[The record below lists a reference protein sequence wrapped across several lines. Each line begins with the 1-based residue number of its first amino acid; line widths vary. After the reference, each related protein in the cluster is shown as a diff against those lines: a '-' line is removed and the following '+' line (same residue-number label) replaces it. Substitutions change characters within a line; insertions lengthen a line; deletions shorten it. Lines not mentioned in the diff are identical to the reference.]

1 MFFEAEDIKNSN
13 PEEALDRFSN
23 VILMEEN
30 KGVEAKW
37 KFKCLLN
44 MIIIKC
50 KLQRDDD
57 LVENITQLLK
67 CICMDKVSRN
77 EANDAINVILE
88 YILELKNPEVGKNA
102 FVKILEYLKSK
113 NYEQLWFNASL
124 KLAKIYLE
132 KKEYENFEELISKLK
147 QSCRTPDGKD
157 DPKKSSILLE
167 IYSLE
172 INLYM
177 QAMNLQKLKDIYKKT
192 KYLSSAI
199 CDPRTNAII
208 KDTHGRMLLIEKD
221 WGQARNELFEAFKS
235 YQEVGNVKAKQIL
248 KYVVLA
254 SILAKSELNP
264 FDNLEAKVYKEDPD
278 ILVFSNLR
286 SAFEQKNTKE
296 LNRILTENSNKIF
309 DDTFLI
315 QFKEDLSMIVAKE
328 MVTVLVS
335 PYKRVTLQYL
345 STEVNVAIEKL
356 ESYLQELILDERLDG
371 KLDLV
376 NGYFEN
382 YGLNK
387 NISEKNKIEALES
400 WVRNLT
406 SANAY

>member
-1 MFFEAEDIKNSN
+1 MSDDEYGYVYDSDKENSENEDEIELENMFFEAEDIKNSN

-177 QAMNLQKLKDIYKKT
+177 QAMNLQKLKDIYKKN
-192 KYLSSAI
+192 KVS
-199 CDPRTNAII
+199 
-208 KDTHGRMLLIEKD
+208 LISH
-221 WGQARNELFEAFKS
+221 L
-235 YQEVGNVKAKQIL
+235 
-248 KYVVLA
+248 
-254 SILAKSELNP
+254 
-264 FDNLEAKVYKEDPD
+264 
-278 ILVFSNLR
+278 
-286 SAFEQKNTKE
+286 
-296 LNRILTENSNKIF
+296 
-309 DDTFLI
+309 
-315 QFKEDLSMIVAKE
+315 
-328 MVTVLVS
+328 
-335 PYKRVTLQYL
+335 
-345 STEVNVAIEKL
+345 
-356 ESYLQELILDERLDG
+356 
-371 KLDLV
+371 
-376 NGYFEN
+376 
-382 YGLNK
+382 
-387 NISEKNKIEALES
+387 
-400 WVRNLT
+400 
-406 SANAY
+406 

>member
-1 MFFEAEDIKNSN
+1 
-13 PEEALDRFSN
+13 
-23 VILMEEN
+23 
-30 KGVEAKW
+30 
-37 KFKCLLN
+37 
-44 MIIIKC
+44 
-50 KLQRDDD
+50 
-57 LVENITQLLK
+57 
-67 CICMDKVSRN
+67 
-77 EANDAINVILE
+77 
-88 YILELKNPEVGKNA
+88 
-102 FVKILEYLKSK
+102 
-113 NYEQLWFNASL
+113 
-124 KLAKIYLE
+124 
-132 KKEYENFEELISKLK
+132 
-147 QSCRTPDGKD
+147 
-157 DPKKSSILLE
+157 
-167 IYSLE
+167 
-172 INLYM
+172 
-177 QAMNLQKLKDIYKKT
+177 
-192 KYLSSAI
+192 
-199 CDPRTNAII
+199 
-208 KDTHGRMLLIEKD
+208 MLLIEKD

-328 MVTVLVS
+328 MVTVLVA